1 MSAPAGLPP
10 WARLGTERRAHVE
23 RVAALLRQWADA
35 GGVPAAER
43 DRWLRA
49 AYLHDA
55 LRDASPDELAR
66 LAPDAWGVPSLRHG
80 PAAARLAAEQGET
93 DRGVLRAVHY
103 HSVGFA
109 GWDRVGRL
117 LYLADYLEPGRPFR
131 VEERTAPAA
140 RLPQGPEAALGEVTA
155 ERRRWTLDAGRPL
168 LPESVEFWNGLVGS
182 S

>member
-1 MSAPAGLPP
+1 MNSPPGFPP
-10 WARLGTERRAHVE
+10 WAQLGAERRAHVE
-23 RVAALLRQWADA
+23 RVVALLRQWGEAQGA
-35 GGVPAAER
+35 PAPER

-55 LRDASPDELAR
+55 LRDAPPEELAR
-66 LAPDAWGVPSLRHG
+66 LAPDAWGWPSLRHG
-80 PAAARLAAEQGET
+80 PAAARLAAEGGET
-93 DRGVLRAVHY
+93 DRGVIRAVHY

-131 VEERTAPAA
+131 AAERTAQAA
-140 RLPQGPEAALGEVTA
+140 RVPHEADAVLREVAA
-155 ERRRWTLDAGRPL
+155 ERLRWVLDAGRPL
-168 LPESVEFWNGLVGS
+168 IAESVEFWNGLVGS

>member
-1 MSAPAGLPP
+1 MSPP
-10 WARLGTERRAHVE
+10 GFPSWAQLGAERRAHVE

-35 GGVPAAER
+35 RGVPGSER

-55 LRDASPDELAR
+55 LRDAPPEELER
-66 LAPDAWGVPSLRHG
+66 LAPDSWGVPQLRHG
-80 PAAARLAAEQGET
+80 PAAARLAAEHGET
-93 DRGVLRAVHY
+93 DRGVIRAVHY

-109 GWDRVGRL
+109 GWDSVGRL

-131 VEERTAPAA
+131 VKERAAQAA
-140 RLPQGPEAALGEVTA
+140 RVPHEADAVLREVAA
-155 ERRRWTLDAGRPL
+155 EHLRWSLDAGQPL
-168 LPESVEFWNGLVGS
+168 IRESVEFWNGLVGS